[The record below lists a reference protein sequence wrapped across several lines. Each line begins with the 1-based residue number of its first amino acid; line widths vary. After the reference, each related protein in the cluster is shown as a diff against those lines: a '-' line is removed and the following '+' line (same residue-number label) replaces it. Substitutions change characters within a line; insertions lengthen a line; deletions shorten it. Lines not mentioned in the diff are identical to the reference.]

1 MCSFK
6 WLKMNH
12 QTHCLWFSGPHIN
25 SLGMLCMRNHHIRP
39 GWGYETMIME
49 QSL

>member
-25 SLGMLCMRNHHIRP
+25 SLGMLCMRNHHMALLGLDQDGAMR
-39 GWGYETMIME
+39 
-49 QSL
+49 Q